1 MYLPKQYFFLISHI
15 PYRFK
20 KIIDNLYMKIYFIKD
35 RFQKTDFVVEILPE
49 NYGLDPKKV
58 KRSSHSNTP
67 YLKRALQ
74 ILQISNKDS
83 ILDIG
88 CSKGA
93 ALYCMNKFPFK
104 KIDGIEISNKLA
116 LIAKNNFQIL
126 GLKNIGIFNEDA
138 LVYKKY
144 GNYNIFYFYNS
155 LFPDI
160 LKEVLGNILDAN
172 KSNELFFIYN
182 NPRYSYI
189 FEELKLYLIFDIQGN
204 WEHRIYIYSNVQKPK
219 RFDKKNFNNFNIG
232 K

>member
-1 MYLPKQYFFLISHI
+1 MQ
-15 PYRFK
+15 
-20 KIIDNLYMKIYFIKD
+20 KIIF
-35 RFQKTDFVVEILPE
+35 
-49 NYGLDPKKV
+49 
-58 KRSSHSNTP
+58 S
-67 YLKRALQ
+67 
-74 ILQISNKDS
+74 
-83 ILDIG
+83 
-88 CSKGA
+88 
-93 ALYCMNKFPFK
+93 
-104 KIDGIEISNKLA
+104 
-116 LIAKNNFQIL
+116 
-126 GLKNIGIFNEDA
+126 LKNIGIFNEDA